1 MTATTAPVSAG
12 AATLAELTH
21 ALQAA
26 AALAAAVGTGAVTAL
41 DDGPASAQEV
51 ARTCGTSPRH
61 TELLLVAL
69 QALGVVDGSADGTF
83 RRTDAPLDF
92 LERTRQDWACAED
105 VVRTGRSLHQVDT
118 PSGAQQLYP
127 SVVPGLSVLGARAAT
142 VAARAL
148 APAGRVLDAGAGA
161 APWSIAVAGADPSAR
176 ITALDLAPVL
186 ETTRAQVAAAGLSDR
201 FTFEAGD
208 LLGLVPEPAGH
219 DVVLLANV
227 CHLFDDATNADLVAR
242 LSGAL
247 APGGRLAVVDVLPEP
262 VQSGSRRSSMLAL
275 YELGL
280 SMRTASG
287 RVHPLSAYQRW
298 AAAAGLEVTSVE
310 PLDPRFPVHLIVAT
324 PSGVLEDGDRLR

>member
-26 AALAAAVGTGAVTAL
+26 AALAAAAATGAVTAL
-41 DDGPASAQEV
+41 NDGPASAQEV

-83 RRTDAPLDF
+83 RRTDTPLDF

-227 CHLFDDATNADLVAR
+227 CHLFDDVTNADLVAR

-247 APGGRLAVVDVLPEP
+247 APGGDSPSSTSCR
-262 VQSGSRRSSMLAL
+262 SRCRAGRGAARCSPCTSSACRCVRRVGASTPCPPTSAGRRPPGWRSPRSSPWTH
-275 YELGL
+275 G
-280 SMRTASG
+280 SPCT
-287 RVHPLSAYQRW
+287 
-298 AAAAGLEVTSVE
+298 
-310 PLDPRFPVHLIVAT
+310 
-324 PSGVLEDGDRLR
+324 